1 MTHPGHFGQDQRR
14 ERHLRS
20 FNDASANRFVTCSGS
35 EVAVRCHVYLF
46 GCCYL
51 YGGWGNFRYTV
62 FPRGA
67 PSSSHQSTFN
77 REVTSNRCHSSGQP
91 LGGR

>member
-35 EVAVRCHVYLF
+35 EVAVRCHVNLF

-51 YGGWGNFRYTV
+51 YGAGAISAIRYS
-62 FPRGA
+62 PELI
-67 PSSSHQSTFN
+67 PSIN
-77 REVTSNRCHSSGQP
+77 
-91 LGGR
+91 L